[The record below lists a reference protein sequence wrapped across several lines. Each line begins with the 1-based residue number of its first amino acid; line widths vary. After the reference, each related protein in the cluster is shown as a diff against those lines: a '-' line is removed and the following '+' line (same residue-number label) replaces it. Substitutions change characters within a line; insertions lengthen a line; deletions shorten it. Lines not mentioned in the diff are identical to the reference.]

1 MLSGAAFRFE
11 EAAVRGWRAAGVLR
25 GFALRVLPADFGREA
40 DLATL
45 PAGLFAAVGFAA
57 FAKPLLFSAS
67 LSGAT
72 GLISGAAVS
81 FDFFELFAI
90 YFSFTSASLYAQSK
104 PAQAEIGMK
113 KASANSIRR

>member
-1 MLSGAAFRFE
+1 
-11 EAAVRGWRAAGVLR
+11 VAGVLR
-25 GFALRVLPADFGREA
+25 AFTLRVLPADFGRDA
-40 DLATL
+40 DFATL
-45 PAGLFAAVGFAA
+45 AAGRFAAAGFAA
-57 FAKPLLFSAS
+57 FAGLSPLRAS
-67 LSGAT
+67 LSGAQ

-81 FDFFELFAI
+81 LDFFELFAI